1 MTQMAQIRASA
12 LRVSM
17 RSTFFGACL
26 LIASSLISP
35 ATLAQQAPAPA
46 TGQTTLTIEAVA
58 ERIMAAESGV
68 TARMTAF
75 KPIVEVYVQHV
86 APHPQLGTVPI
97 KDDYFLGQFESTAAG
112 PKINPFT
119 AERTTRRWPFTS
131 TPLKL
136 DGFAAMTVP
145 DWRLLN
151 IKRYTFT
158 FLRREFLGEVRCL
171 VLDVAPRGN
180 STDGFTG
187 RIWVEDRE
195 FNVVRFNGIIRG
207 LPGAAQAGKKFWFNV
222 DSWRA
227 NVKPGLWLPSY
238 VYSEQHSDEGPTL
251 KSQMRLW
258 GYDLRNVAT
267 TQEFTTITIDEPSVR
282 DDSERVQQLSPTLSQ
297 RMWEQQAEDNVIDRL
312 QKAGLLA
319 PPSEVD
325 KVLETVATNL
335 QITNNLAIE
344 PVKARVL
351 LTSPLESFTVGRTI
365 VLSRGLIDVL
375 PDEASLAAMLAHELA
390 HIVLGHRV
398 IDSKFAFADK
408 LMVPDDVLLETVA
421 YRHGLKEEEAADL
434 KVIELLKNSPYKDK
448 LSEAG
453 LFLRAVA
460 ENSLKLKNLIQPH
473 IGENSSSQGQL
484 QRLGQLIQQSPA
496 LSPERVDQVAA
507 LPLGARVIVDP
518 WSGRVELLRGANVP
532 LASAREK
539 ASLAITP
546 LVPYLR
552 YAEAKP

>member
-1 MTQMAQIRASA
+1 M
-12 LRVSM
+12 RVK
-17 RSTFFGACL
+17 FFIAAL
-26 LIASSLISP
+26 LIAGSLTRP
-35 ATLAQQAPAPA
+35 ATLAQEAQAPA
-46 TGQTTLTIEAVA
+46 TGATTMTVDALAQ
-58 ERIMAAESGV
+58 RILEAESGV
-68 TARMTAF
+68 TARMSAF
-75 KPIVEVYVQHV
+75 KPIVEVYVQYV
-86 APHPQLGTVPI
+86 EPHTQLGTVPI
-97 KDDYFLGQFESTAAG
+97 KDDYFLGQFESSAAG
-112 PKINPFT
+112 PRINPFT
-119 AERTTRRWPFTS
+119 AERGTRRWPFTS
-131 TPLKL
+131 TLKL

-151 IKRYTFT
+151 KNRYAFT

-187 RIWVEDRE
+187 RIWVEERD
-195 FNVVRFNGIIRG
+195 FNIVRFNGVIRG
-207 LPGAAQAGKKFWFNV
+207 LPGDSGKKFWFNV
-222 DSWRA
+222 DSWRT
-227 NVKPGLWLPSY
+227 NVKPGLWVPSH
-238 VYSEQHSDEGPTL
+238 VYSEQQSDEGPKL

-258 GYDLRNVAT
+258 GYDLKSARPS
-267 TQEFTTITIDEPSVR
+267 QEFTTITIDEPLVR
-282 DDSERVQQLSPTLSQ
+282 DNTEQAQQLSPTLSQ
-297 RMWEQQAEDNVIDRL
+297 RLWEQQAEENVLDRL
-312 QKAGLLA
+312 TKAGLLA
-319 PPSEVD
+319 PPGEVD

-335 QITNNLAIE
+335 QITNNLTIE

-375 PDEASLAAMLAHELA
+375 PDEASLATMLAHELA

-408 LMVPDDVLLETVA
+408 LMVPDDELLATVA
-421 YRHGLKEEEAADL
+421 YRHGLREEEAADV
-434 KVIELLKNSPYKDK
+434 KVVELLSNSPYKDK
-448 LSEAG
+448 LADAG
-453 LFLRAVA
+453 LFLRALS

-484 QRLGQLIQQSPA
+484 QRLTQLIQQSPA

-507 LPLGARVIVDP
+507 LPLGARVVVDP
-518 WSGRVELLRGANVP
+518 WSGRVELLRGGTVP

-552 YAEAKP
+552 YAEVKP

>member
-1 MTQMAQIRASA
+1 
-12 LRVSM
+12 M
-17 RSTFFGACL
+17 RIPFFVACL
-26 LIASSLISP
+26 LIAGSLIRP
-35 ATLAQQAPAPA
+35 AALAQQAPAPA
-46 TGQTTLTIEAVA
+46 TGSTTMTIEALA
-58 ERIMAAESGV
+58 ERIMQAESAV
-68 TARMTAF
+68 TARLSAF

-86 APHPQLGTVPI
+86 EPHPQLGTVPI
-97 KDDYFLGQFESTAAG
+97 KDDYFLGQFESGAG
-112 PKINPFT
+112 GPMINPFT
-119 AERTTRRWPFTS
+119 PERGSSRRWPFGGS
-131 TPLKL
+131 TLKL

-145 DWRLLN
+145 DWRLLSN
-151 IKRYTFT
+151 KRYTFT

-171 VLDVAPRGN
+171 VLDVAPRGA
-180 STDGFTG
+180 STTDGFTG
-187 RIWVEDRE
+187 RIWVEDRD
-195 FNVVRFNGIIRG
+195 FNIVRFNGIIRG
-207 LPGAAQAGKKFWFNV
+207 LPGAAQSGKKFWFNV

-227 NVKPGLWLPSY
+227 NVRPALWLPSY
-238 VYSEQHSDEGPTL
+238 VYSEQHSDEEGSGL

-258 GYDLRNVAT
+258 GYDLKSARP
-267 TQEFTTITIDEPSVR
+267 TQEFTTITIDEPLVR
-282 DDSERVQQLSPTLSQ
+282 DTSEQPQQLSPTLSQ
-297 RMWEQQAEDNVIDRL
+297 RLWDQQAEENVLDRL
-312 QKAGLLA
+312 TKAGLLA
-319 PPSEVD
+319 PPGEVD

-335 QITNNLAIE
+335 QITNNLTIE

-351 LTSPLESFTVGRTI
+351 LTSPLESFTVGQTI

-408 LMVPDDVLLETVA
+408 LMVPDDELLATVA
-421 YRHGLKEEEAADL
+421 YRHGPKEEEAADQ
-434 KVIELLKNSPYKDK
+434 KVVELLTNSPYKDK
-448 LSEAG
+448 LAEAG
-453 LFLRAVA
+453 LFLRAVS

-484 QRLGQLIQQSPA
+484 QRLAQLIQQSPA
-496 LSPERVDQVAA
+496 LSPASVDQVAA
-507 LPLGARVIVDP
+507 LPLGARVVVDP

-552 YAEAKP
+552 YAPVK